1 MSEKAEELIDLIKAR
16 IDLYSIISDN
26 DGMNMLG
33 ETNKAILMKESI
45 HSVLNEL
52 STMIVSDT
60 PSTIEVLDK
69 DDAFNEEKNG

>member
-16 IDLYSIISDN
+16 IDLYSIISYN

>member
-16 IDLYSIISDN
+16 IDLYSIISYN

-52 STMIVSDT
+52 STMIVSDK